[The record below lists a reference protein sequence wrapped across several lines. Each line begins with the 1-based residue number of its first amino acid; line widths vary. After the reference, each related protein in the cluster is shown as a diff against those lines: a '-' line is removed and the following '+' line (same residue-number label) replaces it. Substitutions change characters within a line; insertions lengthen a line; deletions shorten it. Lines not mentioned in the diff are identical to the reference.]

1 MAEESQALVRFAA
14 GWAEDGISSD
24 GLPSY
29 RETVRVTKSV
39 PPFTEV
45 EYEAT
50 EQDFAENPG
59 PYQRFLA
66 EQGARV
72 QQATHS
78 GFPLALW
85 PVVSPAQFKALT
97 ARGVTTIEQLMALAG
112 RRGDDG
118 MPGEFKELA
127 ERAKQMLALSANLG
141 KFEVIIRD
149 RDGQIAAL
157 TEQVVEMRATIS
169 AQNSLIN
176 TMKMTAAPVLQPD
189 RAA

>member
-1 MAEESQALVRFAA
+1 MAEQSQALVRFNA
-14 GWAEDGISSD
+14 GWADDGISSD
-24 GLPSY
+24 GLPRY

-50 EQDFAENPG
+50 EQDFADFPG
-59 PYQRFLA
+59 PYQMFMK
-66 EQGARV
+66 EQDARV
-72 QQATHS
+72 QQATQT

-97 ARGVTTIEQLMALAG
+97 ARGISTIEQLTALAG
-112 RRGDDG
+112 KRGDDG

-127 ERAKQMLALSANLG
+127 ERAKQMMALSANIG
-141 KFEVIIRD
+141 KFEAIIRD

-176 TMKMTAAPVLQPD
+176 TLKMTAAPVLQPEQ
-189 RAA
+189 AA

>member
-1 MAEESQALVRFAA
+1 MAEQSQALVRFNA

-24 GLPSY
+24 GLPRY

-50 EQDFAENPG
+50 EQDFADNPG
-59 PYQRFLA
+59 PYQMFQK
-66 EQGARV
+66 EQGARS
-72 QQATHS
+72 QAATQT

-85 PVVSPAQFKALT
+85 PVVSPAQFKALA
-97 ARGVTTIEQLMALAG
+97 ARGISTIEQLTALAG
-112 RRGDDG
+112 KRGDDG

-127 ERAKQMLALSANLG
+127 ERATQMLALSSNIG
-141 KFEVIIRD
+141 KFEAMIRD
-149 RDGQIAAL
+149 LEGRCDAL
-157 TEQVVEMRATIS
+157 TEQNAELRATIS

-176 TMKMTAAPVLQPD
+176 TLKMTAAPMAQV
-189 RAA
+189 A